1 MTSRTDENEKK
12 VLRERITNAGFTV
25 SPNANLNTL
34 RTKWDEIK
42 EQQKTIAEAVE
53 QENPSASEEIESSQ
67 TIREKVLKEKL
78 KLKRIIINNMNPGK
92 KDISGEFVTVGNDVI
107 GHVTKYVPFNLG
119 DIPYHVPQCILDV
132 LEAKQ
137 FTQMRTDPNTKGI
150 SCKDVEEYN
159 IIEVPQLTKE
169 ELDELGENQRA
180 RDSFNDDD

>member
-67 TIREKVLKEKL
+67 TIREKALKEKL
-78 KLKRIIINNMNPGK
+78 KLVRVEINNMNPEK
-92 KDISGEFVTVGNDVI
+92 KDISGEFITVGNDVI

-137 FTQMRTDPNTKGI
+137 FTQMKIDNKTKEI
-150 SCKDVEEYN
+150 SFKDLDEYN
-159 IIEVPQLTKE
+159 INILPQLTKE

-180 RDSFNDDD
+180 RDSFNDD